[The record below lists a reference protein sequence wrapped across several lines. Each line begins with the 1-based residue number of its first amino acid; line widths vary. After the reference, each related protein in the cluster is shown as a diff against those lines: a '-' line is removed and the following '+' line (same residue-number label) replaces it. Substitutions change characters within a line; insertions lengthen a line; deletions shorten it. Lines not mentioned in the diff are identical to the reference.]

1 MTIEELK
8 KSYHK
13 LEQLVLIL
21 MIIALPIFGMVYL
34 YFISG
39 NLDWNLPQ
47 LPGFVNGLF
56 VGFSIG
62 LLVAQYVKF
71 HQDIKAGKGSQNLI
85 EKVSVYIQSTRVRFY
100 FLFLTSLI
108 CAIGLLFFKSEIYV
122 VLFAV
127 ALVFFSL
134 AKPTPDRIKR
144 LYRLNKKDAEAVRLI
159 SRPD

>member
-1 MTIEELK
+1 MTNEELK

-21 MIIALPIFGMVYL
+21 MILALPIFGMVYL

-39 NLDWNLPQ
+39 NLNWNLPQ
-47 LPGFVNGLF
+47 LPGFVNGLL

-71 HQDIKAGKGSQNLI
+71 HQDVKAGKGSPDLM
-85 EKVSVYIQSTRVRFY
+85 EKVSVYIHSTRIRFY

-144 LYRLNKKDAEAVRLI
+144 LFRLNKEDAEFVRLI